1 MRKNYA
7 VIAAGGLGTRLKNFK
22 DNLHTKVLIDID
34 GMSMI
39 STQINQLKSWG
50 FLDFIVITNPDFHD
64 LIVNDIKQNHRN
76 LNISFVVQDQP
87 KGIAHAL
94 SFAESKVDDD
104 SLVTFILGDNFF
116 GENPLEGIDLKNFK
130 GSQIFAINVNNP
142 DEFGVMELDGDNNLI
157 NIHEKPKEFRS
168 SLAVV
173 GIYIYE
179 KTQLSDR
186 SSLIFLLIYIFQ
198 LGALI
203 YLTGGVVNPFI
214 IFLLIP
220 SVFASSNLSLRTNL
234 LLVITTIF

>member
-64 LIVNDIKQNHRN
+64 LIVDDIKQNHRN

-116 GENPLEGIDLKNFK
+116 GKNPITDINFEK
-130 GSQIFAINVNNP
+130 FRGAQIFVLEVDNP
-142 DEFGVMELDGDNNLI
+142 EEFGVIELDSKKNIINL
-157 NIHEKPKEFRS
+157 HEKPKKYVS
-168 SLAVV
+168 SYAIV

-179 KTQLSDR
+179 TICFDLIKQLKP
-186 SSLIFLLIYIFQ
+186 SSRGELEITDLNKLYLATKLLNFKLIDSWWVDAGTEERINKLKELL
-198 LGALI
+198 
-203 YLTGGVVNPFI
+203 
-214 IFLLIP
+214 
-220 SVFASSNLSLRTNL
+220 
-234 LLVITTIF
+234 